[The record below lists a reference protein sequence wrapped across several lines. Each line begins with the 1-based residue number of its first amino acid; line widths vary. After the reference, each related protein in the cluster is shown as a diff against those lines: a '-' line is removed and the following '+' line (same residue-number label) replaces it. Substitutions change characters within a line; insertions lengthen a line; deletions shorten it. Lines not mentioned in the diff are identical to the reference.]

1 MVKKTER
8 PTSVLVALH
17 NAMAGRE
24 IGRGSNKLAART
36 SSIPNSTYKGSV
48 KPVQICN
55 YAGVSALFVSHHGR

>member
-36 SSIPNSTYKGSV
+36 SSIPSSTYKGSV
-48 KPVQICN
+48 KPVQI
-55 YAGVSALFVSHHGR
+55 AIMLV